1 MAARRAAL
9 FFFVAGVLAIVDS
22 FLLLAGKPQQ
32 FTFSALGIL
41 DLAIAVVLYL
51 LPWSRWPTRAL
62 LVIVP
67 LAFVVIGLF
76 YYVGATPLAIY
87 PIFFILLFIWVGSR
101 SAPPTCAP
109 PCRAGPRRA
118 PQR

>member
-9 FFFVAGVLAIVDS
+9 FFFVAGVLAIIAS
-22 FLLLAGKPQQ
+22 FLLAAKPQQ
-32 FTFSALGIL
+32 FTFSALRIL

-51 LPWSRWPTRAL
+51 LPWSRWPARAL

-67 LAFVVIGLF
+67 LAFVIIGLF

-87 PIFFILLFIWVGSR
+87 PNS
-101 SAPPTCAP
+101 
-109 PCRAGPRRA
+109 
-118 PQR
+118 